1 MVTILTKDPFELVE
15 DIGDLTF
22 EHVKGHLCFSEVSGE
37 EIVEKKGRGKAK
49 EQCENSENAKED
61 KEIVLPGKQCEN
73 LENVNENR
81 ENVLPG
87 KLGEQYENLE
97 NVNED
102 KESVNEEKESV
113 WQNLEKEAADAVA
126 RAAVAVSDLVADRL
140 PVEET
145 ILIIGKASEAV
156 LALVESVGEESEE
169 TERVQRR
176 IQSLHKLSLLPAS
189 KVTRSPSINFEESE
203 ENDKSEKVKRLV
215 AQEDPSSLSTKMLP
229 LIKSP
234 EDCSAQSAGNGKR
247 RREPAKEELRRRR
260 QEEHLG
266 RSLLDDNPM

>member
-1 MVTILTKDPFELVE
+1 
-15 DIGDLTF
+15 
-22 EHVKGHLCFSEVSGE
+22 
-37 EIVEKKGRGKAK
+37 
-49 EQCENSENAKED
+49 
-61 KEIVLPGKQCEN
+61 
-73 LENVNENR
+73 
-81 ENVLPG
+81 LPG
-87 KLGEQYENLE
+87 KLGEQRENLE

-102 KESVNEEKESV
+102 KESV

-156 LALVESVGEESEE
+156 LALVESVGEESKE

-176 IQSLHKLSLLPAS
+176 IQSLHKLSLSAS
-189 KVTRSPSINFEESE
+189 KESE
-203 ENDKSEKVKRLV
+203 ENDKTEKVKRLV
-215 AQEDPSSLSTKMLP
+215 AQEDPSSLTRKTMP

-234 EDCSAQSAGNGKR
+234 KDGSAHSAGNGR
-247 RREPAKEELRRRR
+247 RQPGKEELRRRR

>member
-1 MVTILTKDPFELVE
+1 
-15 DIGDLTF
+15 
-22 EHVKGHLCFSEVSGE
+22 
-37 EIVEKKGRGKAK
+37 VEKKGRGKAK

-156 LALVESVGEESEE
+156 LGENNEHVSQNGGSAFDSSISTLFPENFQHWLNPWV
-169 TERVQRR
+169 RNPRRQRECR
-176 IQSLHKLSLLPAS
+176 EGFGACTSCPCCLLQ
-189 KVTRSPSINFEESE
+189 RSPVRHQSI
-203 ENDKSEKVKRLV
+203 
-215 AQEDPSSLSTKMLP
+215 
-229 LIKSP
+229 
-234 EDCSAQSAGNGKR
+234 
-247 RREPAKEELRRRR
+247 LR
-260 QEEHLG
+260 
-266 RSLLDDNPM
+266 